1 MDKYMYPALF
11 EAYEDGGYTVS
22 FPDLRGCI
30 TEGDNL
36 EESLKMAK
44 EALELFLWNME
55 DDNEEIPE
63 PTPPEK
69 LETQKGNFIV
79 PIEADMLLIRAKMNN
94 KTVNTTVTMPQWLKY
109 KAEKK
114 KINFSKVLQ
123 AALKEQLNIKS

>member
-22 FPDLRGCI
+22 FPDLKGCI

-36 EESLKMAK
+36 EEALKMAK

-69 LETQKGNFIV
+69 LETQKGSFIV

-109 KAEKK
+109 QAEKN
-114 KINFSKVLQ
+114 KINFSQLLQ
-123 AALKEQLNIKS
+123 EALKEKLNI

>member
-22 FPDLRGCI
+22 FPDLKGCV
-30 TEGDNL
+30 TERDNL
-36 EESLKMAK
+36 EEALKMGK

-69 LETQKGNFIV
+69 IKTQSGSFVV
-79 PIEADMLLIRAKMNN
+79 PIEADMLLIRAKMDN
-94 KTVNTTVTMPQWLKY
+94 KTVNTTVTMPKWLKY
-109 KAEKK
+109 QAEKK
-114 KINFSKVLQ
+114 KINFSQVLQ
-123 AALKEQLNIKS
+123 AALKEQLNIKN

>member
-109 KAEKK
+109 QAEKK
-114 KINFSKVLQ
+114 KINFSQVLQ